1 MTRKADKP
9 QQQSTTGK
17 HAILRMALCAI
28 STEGIQ
34 DFESEALGHFA
45 LDLESEA
52 RSILEAFDRKEV
64 AA

>member
-1 MTRKADKP
+1 METSISERL
-9 QQQSTTGK
+9 QQLSYK
-17 HAILRMALCAI
+17 HAILRLALCAI

-45 LDLESEA
+45 LDLETEA
-52 RSILEAFDRKEV
+52 LSIQKAFDNKGV